1 MEQIKEE
8 LDNILK
14 EFLSGDKETLK
25 TVAHEINVIVEAH
38 EAGEIGEDDK
48 EELLLDVAELSRV
61 ETTAEVLETKIK
73 VEKALQLLS
82 KLVKMV

>member
-1 MEQIKEE
+1 MDKIREE

-14 EFLSGDKETLK
+14 EFLTSDTETLK

-38 EAGEIGEDDK
+38 EAGEINDDDRD
-48 EELLLDVAELSRV
+48 ELLLDVSEFARV
-61 ETTAEVLETKIK
+61 ETTAELLETKIR